1 MTSTPPP
8 ASTPPPE
15 PEQEQSSQPQLLFRN
30 VCPTDLARIY
40 ALEKASYPPDEA
52 ASRSQLQYRQHHA
65 ASFFRCA
72 VLLDQPL
79 PNIATNDKV
88 NIENGSVVSSIDNS
102 GSAGTSAT
110 TGSGTSNAVPV
121 AISTVVEDNRNSLNG
136 MGQIIGY
143 VAGTR
148 CHTFD
153 EESMKSHDP
162 SGKLLAIHSVV
173 VEKKHRKK
181 GIGTQIMANYL
192 KAVEQI
198 RQSQSVKLKYPIEK
212 VVLITKMNNVGFYLR
227 SGFGVLGKSKIDHG
241 KEDWYDC
248 EMLLENREDDIVE
261 KTKTYECWIMDSFA
275 MTNTGGMVGISPI
288 CTSGKGTG
296 NPAGVVLITDG
307 GQLNTDDDEEFDPT
321 FEDNREWMKTVAREF
336 NLSETAFIWEK
347 KISEGLIYGIRYFT
361 SNGTEVDLCGH
372 ATLAAS
378 SVVCEKLAEQ
388 GKRDVSVLFHA
399 NNDVLKAKPAA
410 NGSGSQGSSK
420 IIMEFPSKQTIPLE
434 AGSDTEI
441 AAKKMIKDTLFSSMT
456 DDDFE
461 SALCQVGLDDGGDD
475 LLVEVKTDAFLSMP
489 RAADV
494 DFTSM
499 KTFDGYNRGV
509 IVCCLVSEELKEHG
523 ERADFLSRFFGPKV
537 GINED
542 PVTGSAH
549 CVLGPYFGKKL
560 EKDFIIGAQKS
571 ERGGIIECT
580 LLEEGGIKI
589 TGTVTK
595 AMSGT
600 LFL

>member
-1 MTSTPPP
+1 MTSTSTPPP
-8 ASTPPPE
+8 TPE
-15 PEQEQSSQPQLLFRN
+15 PEQSTEPQLLFRN

-52 ASRSQLQYRQHHA
+52 ASRAQLQYRQHHA

-79 PNIATNDKV
+79 PNLAVATNDKV
-88 NIENGSVVSSIDNS
+88 NNDNSSVSSIDNS
-102 GSAGTSAT
+102 GSIGTSAS
-110 TGSGTSNAVPV
+110 TGTGTSSNAVPV

-143 VAGTR
+143 IAGTR

-153 EESMKSHDP
+153 EESMSSHDP
-162 SGKLLAIHSVV
+162 SGKFLAIHSVV

-192 KAVEQI
+192 NSVEQI
-198 RQSQSVKLKYPIEK
+198 RKSQSVKLKYPIEK

-248 EMLLENREDDIVE
+248 EMLLENLEHDIVE

-275 MTNTGGMVGISPI
+275 MANTGGMVGISPI

-307 GQLNTDDDEEFDPT
+307 GQLNTDDDQEFDPT
-321 FEDNREWMKTVAREF
+321 FEDNQEWMKLVAREF

-347 KISEGLIYGIRYFT
+347 KVSVGLQYGIRYFT
-361 SNGTEVDLCGH
+361 CNGTEVDLCGH

-378 SVVCEKLAEQ
+378 SIVCEKLAET

-410 NGSGSQGSSK
+410 NGSGSSK

-434 AGSDTEI
+434 AGSDTAI
-441 AAKKMIKDTLFSSMT
+441 AAKKMIKDSLFPSMT
-456 DDDFE
+456 DEDFE
-461 SALCQVGLDDGGDD
+461 SALCQVGLDDVGDD
-475 LLVEVKTDAFLSMP
+475 LLVEVTTDAFLSMP
-489 RAADV
+489 KAADV
-494 DFTSM
+494 DFSPM
-499 KTFDGYNRGV
+499 KTFDGYTRGL
-509 IVCCLVSEELKEHG
+509 IVCCLVSEELRESG
-523 ERADFLSRFFGPKV
+523 ERADFFSRFFGPKV

-560 EKDFIIGAQKS
+560 EKDFIVGAQKS